1 GREWLVLDTDE
12 EIGSEVLV
20 DDGLDQLEGLRR
32 HVVDEPREL
41 LYVHVGEEIR
51 ARGEQLAELQVG
63 RPELLEREPE
73 LTGPLARGRTLAAY
87 FDLAQHAEQP
97 PASCPIPRAWCP
109 RRQTRKRDR
118 PGRGRAG
125 SSLVK
130 FERFY
135 QCPST
140 KPPKT
145 RESATSSWKS
155 ISLRTSVLL
164 SARSGSPATSRP
176 PAGSAA

>member
-1 GREWLVLDTDE
+1 
-12 EIGSEVLV
+12 
-20 DDGLDQLEGLRR
+20 
-32 HVVDEPREL
+32 
-41 LYVHVGEEIR
+41 
-51 ARGEQLAELQVG
+51 
-63 RPELLEREPE
+63 
-73 LTGPLARGRTLAAY
+73 
-87 FDLAQHAEQP
+87 QHAEHPPGAGDARDFEGAPCAPGSRAYQQ

-109 RRQTRKRDR
+109 RRQTQKRDR

-145 RESATSSWKS
+145 TESAPQNELGVADLVEKVHA
-155 ISLRTSVLL
+155 I
-164 SARSGSPATSRP
+164 AE
-176 PAGSAA
+176 